1 MVLEKELEEKINL
14 ARRGRDKWLQLMGQY
29 VIDKNT
35 YVILFPQEKTQCN
48 RYVLKYLP
56 AFAEKVHASQILLLS
71 YDEEVLKNNIN
82 CSEKIID
89 SVFWNR
95 KQAEELMAYYTLQI
109 FTNNLII
116 ASLEEPEG
124 RKGRNLIGIN
134 GITEEETVAIG
145 ILGIKEIYN

>member
-1 MVLEKELEEKINL
+1 MILEKELEEKINL
-14 ARRGRDKWLQLMGQY
+14 ARRGRDKWLQLMEQY
-29 VIDKNT
+29 AIDKNT

-48 RYVLKYLP
+48 KYVLKYLP

-71 YDEEVLKNNIN
+71 YDEEILNANID
-82 CSEKIID
+82 CSEVVCKNI
-89 SVFWNR
+89 FWNR
-95 KQAEELMAYYTLQI
+95 KGAEELMAYYTLQI

-145 ILGIKEIYN
+145 LLGIKGI